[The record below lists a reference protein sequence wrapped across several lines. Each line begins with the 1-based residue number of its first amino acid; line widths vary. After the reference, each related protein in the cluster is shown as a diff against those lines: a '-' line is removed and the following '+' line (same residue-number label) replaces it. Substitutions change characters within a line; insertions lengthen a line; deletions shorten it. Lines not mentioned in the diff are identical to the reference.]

1 MRNDAINGL
10 VSVATTAGTTTLT
23 VNSLPN
29 QRFTGSTT
37 QTIVLPVVTTLSV
50 GWKTQIINDST
61 GALTVNSSGG
71 NLVATVAAGDR
82 VSISCTAITTD
93 TTAAPWAVIKF
104 IQSTSAVSGVPAG
117 TIIAFAGSSV
127 PTGYLQCA
135 TTVTNVSRTTYADL
149 FAAIGTAWGVGDGST
164 TFGIPYFAN
173 GFVPVQG
180 TVAVSTTGSLI
191 SHSHKTALESS
202 TAPYGVDSGNLT
214 NGITGASISSSYPAT
229 LTQATG
235 GTNNLAAGMGVKF
248 CVKF

>member
-10 VSVATTAGTTTLT
+10 TSTATAAGSTTLT
-23 VNSLPN
+23 VNSLPV
-29 QRFTGSTT
+29 QRFTGSTI
-37 QTIVLPVVTTLSV
+37 QTIVLPVVTTLSA
-50 GWKTQIINDST
+50 GWKTEIINDST

-82 VSISCTAITTD
+82 TSLSCTAISAD

-117 TIIAFAGSSV
+117 TIIAFSGSSV

-149 FAAIGTAWGVGDGST
+149 FTAIGTAWGVGDGST
-164 TFGIPYFAN
+164 TFGIPYFAT
-173 GFVPVQG
+173 GFVPVQE
-180 TVAVSTTGSLI
+180 
-191 SHSHKTALESS
+191 TA
-202 TAPYGVDSGNLT
+202 GVLT
-214 NGITGASISSSYPAT
+214 NGAVISHIHSVPAGGSIGVTAGTIPPGASTTPSGGAWSIGS
-229 LTQATG
+229 TG